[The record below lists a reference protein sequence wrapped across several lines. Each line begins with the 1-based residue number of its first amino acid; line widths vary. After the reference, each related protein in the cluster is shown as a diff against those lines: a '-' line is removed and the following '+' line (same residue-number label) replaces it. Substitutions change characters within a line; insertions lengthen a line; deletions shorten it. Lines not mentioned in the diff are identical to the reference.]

1 MVSHSATIWTVDPA
15 LTRAGAL
22 TGTPRSGWFPRER
35 LSIEEAIQAYTLNT
49 ADAAFEDHI
58 KGSLTVG
65 KLADFVVL
73 AENLLTLDPDRIKD
87 VTVLRTFVGGA
98 EVFTVSP

>member
-1 MVSHSATIWTVDPA
+1 M
-15 LTRAGAL
+15 
-22 TGTPRSGWFPRER
+22 
-35 LSIEEAIQAYTLNT
+35 
-49 ADAAFEDHI
+49 
-58 KGSLTVG
+58 G